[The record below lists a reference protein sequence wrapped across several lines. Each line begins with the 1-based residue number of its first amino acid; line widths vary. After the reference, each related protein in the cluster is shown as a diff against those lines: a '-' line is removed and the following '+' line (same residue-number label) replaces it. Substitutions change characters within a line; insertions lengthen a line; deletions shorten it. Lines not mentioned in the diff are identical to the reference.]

1 MTKGL
6 FLRAFFA
13 ALVASSIALGGAFGL
28 ASQIRK
34 RALAVSHEQPETTK
48 QGPRPSMPIEEAT
61 KAGRKLFLNS
71 CAHCHG
77 EDARGDEG
85 PDLHDLEVSDR
96 RIATVIKRGI
106 KGEMPSFA
114 KKHSDTEI
122 LLLLVYLR
130 SLSRM

>member
-6 FLRAFFA
+6 FLRAFLV
-13 ALVASSIALGGAFGL
+13 ALVVSSIALSGAFGL

-34 RALAVSHEQPETTK
+34 QARAVSHEQPQSTK
-48 QGPRPSMPIEEAT
+48 QVPRPNLPIEEARQE
-61 KAGRKLFLNS
+61 GRKLFLNS

-85 PDLHDLEVSDR
+85 PDLHGLEVSDR

-114 KKHSDTEI
+114 KKHSDAEI
-122 LLLLVYLR
+122 SLLLVYLR
-130 SLSRM
+130 SLSQT

>member
-1 MTKGL
+1 MIGL
-6 FLRAFFA
+6 FLRAFLA
-13 ALVASSIALGGAFGL
+13 ALVAASIALGGAFGL

-34 RALAVSHEQPETTK
+34 QARAVSHEQPEATK
-48 QGPRPSMPIEEAT
+48 QLARLKLPSEEARQ
-61 KAGRKLFLNS
+61 KGRKLFLNS

-85 PDLHDLEVSDR
+85 PDLHDLEISDR

-106 KGEMPSFA
+106 KGEMPAFA
-114 KKHSDTEI
+114 KKHSEAEI

-130 SLSRM
+130 SL